1 MATTIH
7 LGEIPI
13 EVSLK
18 KIENFSSQ
26 TDLLSDNEMKIYGSL
41 RLEKRKKEFLAGRI
55 AAKEAVGVVIDQL
68 GFHRSAPRIEVL
80 KSPGGA
86 PFVTIEGD
94 GRPSI
99 LVSISHSNE
108 LAAAAACIGDTIG
121 LGIDVEISEKRSNSF
136 LQTAFTS
143 EERTCIERVPKRM
156 KYVYSTHLFTLKE
169 AISKALGTG
178 LSVNTYDIE
187 VLYEANNTM
196 WKDGGYEGCLFTS
209 KVRNAWIDLT
219 EEGGWKVLVHNK
231 AKERFELVGGSRIL
245 VRSRDLSNDLFV
257 EADGMELEKRYAIGL
272 AAIVRG

>member
-18 KIENFSSQ
+18 IIENFSSQ
-26 TDLLSDNEMKIYGSL
+26 TDLLSDNEMKIYRSL

-55 AAKEAVGVVIDQL
+55 AAKEAVGVVIDQF
-68 GFHRSAPRIEVL
+68 GFHRSPPRIEVL

-94 GRPSI
+94 GGHSI

-108 LAAAAACIGDTIG
+108 VAAAAACIGDIIG

-136 LQTAFTS
+136 LKTAFTS

-156 KYVYSTHLFTLKE
+156 RYIYSTHLFTLKE
-169 AISKALGTG
+169 AVSKALGTG

-187 VLYEANNTM
+187 VLYEANNRM
-196 WKDGGYEGCLFTS
+196 WKDGGYEEYLFTS
-209 KVRNAWIDLT
+209 KVRNARIDLT
-219 EEGGWKVLVHNK
+219 EEEEWKVLVHNK

-245 VRSRDLSNDLFV
+245 VSSRDLSNNQFI

-272 AAIVRG
+272 ATIG